1 VEAAS
6 EKKGG
11 AGVTAL
17 TAFLLFVILAAL
29 TVPVMASLG
38 MVTVVSMIFQ
48 QNVWEESSL
57 FTYSLAG
64 FLNSPSLI
72 SIPLFV
78 LAGEMAVASGVAR
91 RLVAIAGLLAG
102 PSRPALGMAVAAI
115 FFACLSGVGPA
126 AATVVGLAFIPAV
139 LRTGWRRED
148 AASLASATAG
158 LALVIPAS
166 MPLTLFAAMAGIHTN
181 HLFTASFIPGLIMG
195 LATILCL
202 YRRGAPTGK
211 NAGGANGNCL
221 TWAQVYEAKW
231 AISLPLLVLAAL
243 FTGFLIAPEAAAF
256 SAVYAALIG
265 RFAYRTLSLPRLWQA
280 VRRSAVTASAALAV
294 AAAASMFYNIPALHD
309 APERFC
315 LFLNDCVGGAG
326 NVTALL
332 VVVCVLTLLGGF
344 FFDVASLVVIL
355 APLFIPL
362 TIFTPLTPV
371 HLGVVM
377 TICLAISLST
387 PPECKNLEKASAIAE
402 VPVSRSFGAVVPY
415 LLFFL
420 VVLALV
426 VRVPYISQMFPA
438 LFGWEK

>member
-1 VEAAS
+1 M
-6 EKKGG
+6 
-11 AGVTAL
+11 TAL
-17 TAFLLFVILAAL
+17 SAFSLFVVLAAL
-29 TVPVMASLG
+29 TVPVVASLG
-38 MVTVVSMIFQ
+38 MVTVVSMIFHQ
-48 QNVWEESSL
+48 AAWEDSSL
-57 FTYSLAG
+57 FTYSLAD

-78 LAGEMAVASGVAR
+78 LAGEMAVASGAAR
-91 RLVAIAGLLAG
+91 RLVNIARLLAG
-102 PSRPALGMAVAAI
+102 SSRPALGMVLAAV

-126 AATVVGLAFIPAV
+126 AAGVVGLAFIPAMIKA
-139 LRTGWRRED
+139 GWKGEEAASLD
-148 AASLASATAG
+148 AASAG

-181 HLFTASFIPGLIMG
+181 HLFAASFVPGLIMG
-195 LATILCL
+195 TAVILCL
-202 YRRGAPTGK
+202 YRRGAPQGK
-211 NAGGANGNCL
+211 KSIDTTARRL
-221 TWAQVYEAKW
+221 TWADVYEAKW
-231 AISLPLLVLAAL
+231 AISLPLLVLIAL

-265 RFAYRTLSLPRLWQA
+265 RFAYKTLSFPRLWQA
-280 VRRSAVTASAALAV
+280 LRRSAVTASAALAV
-294 AAAASMFYNIPALHD
+294 AAAASMFYNIPGLHD

-315 LFLNDCVGGAG
+315 LFLNTLVGGTE

-332 VVVCVLTLLGGF
+332 VIVCALTLLGGF
-344 FFDVASLVVIL
+344 FFDVASLIVIL

-362 TIFTPLTPV
+362 TTFTFLTPV

-402 VPVSRSFGAVVPY
+402 VPVARAFHSVTPY

-420 VVLALV
+420 AVLALV
-426 VRVPYISQMFPA
+426 VRFPYISAMFPT
-438 LFGWEK
+438 LFGWQR

>member
-1 VEAAS
+1 M
-6 EKKGG
+6 
-11 AGVTAL
+11 TAL

-48 QNVWEESSL
+48 QDVWEESSL

-91 RLVAIAGLLAG
+91 RLVAIARLLVG
-102 PSRPALGMAVAAI
+102 PSRPALGMVVAAV

-126 AATVVGLAFIPAV
+126 AVAVIGLAFIPAMINA
-139 LRTGWRRED
+139 GWRREEAASLD
-148 AASLASATAG
+148 AASAG

-181 HLFTASFIPGLIMG
+181 HLFTASFVPGLIMG
-195 LATILCL
+195 VAVILCL

-211 NAGGANGNCL
+211 NTVAENNSRL
-221 TWAQVYEAKW
+221 TWADIYEARW
-231 AISLPLLVLAAL
+231 AISLPVLVLSAL

-315 LFLNDCVGGAG
+315 VFLNSCLGGSG

-332 VVVCVLTLLGGF
+332 AMVCVLTLLGGF
-344 FFDVASLVVIL
+344 FFDVASLIVIL

-362 TIFTPLTPV
+362 TVFTTLTPV

-402 VPVSRSFGAVVPY
+402 VPVSRSFRTSVPY
-415 LLFFL
+415 LVFFL

-426 VRVPYISQMFPA
+426 VRVPYISQMFPSV
-438 LFGWEK
+438 FGWE